1 MENAW
6 LDSFFSIL
14 ILLLMWPMSR
24 IWVIS
29 SLTVYHG
36 DELLR
41 SWSWHWQAFQGE
53 RLVIQG
59 TDGQTRTLLQL
70 APAWTFTDQAGLVC
84 LLFYTKLRRCGS
96 MKCWSGNLKIYSKK
110 QSWILKR
117 SREVFLVRSRELYW
131 ALLFFSPSTYSLTAT
146 FVKQSTFLLSPPH
159 INDKTRYMCNAARL
173 KISSQDFQKYFLKMC
188 SRYNCTVSWI
198 SS

>member
-1 MENAW
+1 MENAR

-84 LLFYTKLRRCGS
+84 LLFYSKL
-96 MKCWSGNLKIYSKK
+96 KKIKICSKK
-110 QSWILKR
+110 LSWILE
-117 SREVFLVRSRELYW
+117 SSGEVFLVRYHELCF
-131 ALLFFSPSTYSLTAT
+131 AEHFCSFHPFILSNFCQTINILT
-146 FVKQSTFLLSPPH
+146 QST
-159 INDKTRYMCNAARL
+159 TY
-173 KISSQDFQKYFLKMC
+173 Q
-188 SRYNCTVSWI
+188 W
-198 SS
+198 